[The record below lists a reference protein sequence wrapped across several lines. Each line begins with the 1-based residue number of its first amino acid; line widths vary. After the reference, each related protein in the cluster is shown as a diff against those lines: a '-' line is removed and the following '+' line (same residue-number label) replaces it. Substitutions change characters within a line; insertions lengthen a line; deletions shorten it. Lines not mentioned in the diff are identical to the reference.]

1 MLHGETTTRDVV
13 DRAYGRKT
21 LFQRRCLQPEIS
33 GTRGGHCDRLAPFS
47 SGELEMR
54 AALGHHARTTGR
66 AGRLG
71 AGRGFAPLAVDEGIL
86 HPRSL
91 PALQLFNDVNLGGRT
106 GPCGAVG
113 AKWQLRSGGHLTA
126 HICPAQGETRH
137 IDSGKSL
144 QAKLIHFAAE
154 RRAE

>member
-1 MLHGETTTRDVV
+1 MLQ
-13 DRAYGRKT
+13 AIRK
-21 LFQRRCLQPEIS
+21 
-33 GTRGGHCDRLAPFS
+33 DRLASEPFS
-47 SGELEMR
+47 SAR
-54 AALGHHARTTGR
+54 AALGHHARTTRR

-71 AGRGFAPLAVDEGIL
+71 AGQGFAPLAVDEGIL
-86 HPRSL
+86 HPPSL
-91 PALQLFNDVNLGGRT
+91 PALELFNDVNLSGHT

-144 QAKLIHFAAE
+144 QANLGSVSV
-154 RRAE
+154 